1 MIKTGI
7 NQEALIGTFSQVTA
21 QQGAELRAAVGEVT
35 LKALQGRE
43 LTLENIRE
51 VLKTVTRAAS
61 TGAAQNAGPGI
72 DPEALLGQA
81 VAGMDAALLK
91 TVEANRKVLQQFVDQ
106 GVDLQENQLKGALAD
121 LEKMEELFFTTVTK
135 EARTA
140 VQPLQDSWDQ
150 VLKTRQLQ
158 GSATGAHAASSVE
171 QLMAQART
179 AVRDCRAASLRG
191 AQALMDG
198 YPALVSG
205 VLMGMSEGLAQ
216 QAPAS
221 EDASGS
227 RKK

>member
-140 VQPLQDSWDQ
+140 GQPLQDSWDQ

-179 AVRDCRAASLRG
+179 VRDCRAASLRG